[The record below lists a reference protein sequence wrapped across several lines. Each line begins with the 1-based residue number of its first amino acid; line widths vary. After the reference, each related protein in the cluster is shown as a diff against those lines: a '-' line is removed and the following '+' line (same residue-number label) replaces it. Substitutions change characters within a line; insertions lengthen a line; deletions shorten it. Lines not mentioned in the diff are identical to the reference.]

1 MGTDRLNVAILCY
14 ASVGGSG
21 VVATELAQAL
31 ALRGHWVHVLSH
43 ERPFRWRAG
52 IPGLSF
58 VRVEMPSY
66 PLFREPQYLL
76 GSTNSIVRL
85 SHEHPIDIIHAH
97 YAVPHA
103 TAAYLAREMLARPPS
118 GRPRTVTT
126 LHGTDI
132 TLIGSDPGYESVVAF
147 SIERSDGVTAVSDAL
162 KQDTIRTLKIERDI
176 RVVPNFLDCTEWRR
190 RPDPALRE
198 RICAPHRLE
207 AVVIHVSNFRPVK
220 RVDAVFEVF
229 RRVFRRVRAALV
241 MIGDGPD
248 RPLVERRAAEEGLT
262 GIVQCVGEQ
271 HDLVPW
277 LSASDVFL
285 LPSSQESFGLAALEA
300 MACEVPVVASQVGGL
315 PEVIEDG
322 VTGFLCPADA
332 IDLMAE
338 RALDLLTNPE
348 RRAQMGSAAAEE
360 VRLRYCTTAIVPQ
373 YEAYYREVLSKSE
386 GTEPTETQRNRN

>member
-1 MGTDRLNVAILCY
+1 MSAERLNVAILCY

-43 ERPFRWRAG
+43 ERPFRWRPG

-58 VRVEMPSY
+58 VRVEMPTY
-66 PLFREPQYLL
+66 PLFREPQYLI

-103 TAAYLAREMLARPPS
+103 TAAYLAREMLARPPF

-147 SIERSDGVTAVSDAL
+147 SIERSDGVTAVSSAL
-162 KQDTIRTLKIERDI
+162 RQDTIRTLKIARDI
-176 RVVPNFLDCTEWRR
+176 RVIPNFLDCVEWRR

-198 RICAPHRLE
+198 RICAPHGLE

-220 RVDAVFEVF
+220 RVEVVFEVF

-241 MIGDGPD
+241 LIGDGPD
-248 RPLVERRAAEEGLT
+248 RAILERRAAEEGLT
-262 GIVQCVGEQ
+262 GIVQFVGEQ

-277 LSASDVFL
+277 LSSSDVFL

-300 MACEVPVVASQVGGL
+300 MACEVPVVASRVGGL

-322 VTGFLCPADA
+322 VTGFLCPVDA
-332 IDLMAE
+332 VDLMAE
-338 RALDLLTNPE
+338 RTIDILTIPE
-348 RRAQMGSAAAEE
+348 RRAEMGAAAADA
-360 VRLRYCTTAIVPQ
+360 VRSRYCTSAIVPE
-373 YEAYYREVLSKSE
+373 YEAYYREVIGAQDS
-386 GTEPTETQRNRN
+386 